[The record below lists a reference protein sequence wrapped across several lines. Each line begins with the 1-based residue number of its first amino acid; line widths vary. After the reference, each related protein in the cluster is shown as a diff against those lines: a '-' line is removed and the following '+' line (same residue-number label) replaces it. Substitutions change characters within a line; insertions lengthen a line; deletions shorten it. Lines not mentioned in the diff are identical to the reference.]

1 MRWDAILYIQQR
13 SVVQQSARTHAHA
26 QDLLSKKGGHTK
38 YVSHHHSMQGHAW
51 QATNGRIKCS
61 YVKLLLYNIQ

>member
-38 YVSHHHSMQGHAW
+38 YVSHHHSMQGTHGKPRTDESSAPM
-51 QATNGRIKCS
+51 Q
-61 YVKLLLYNIQ
+61 